1 MNKIIS
7 MSVWGNNPRYII
19 GAQRQI
25 QLAKKYYPEW
35 TPRIYT
41 DNVSNFR
48 ETQDVQLIEVKEKTS
63 GYFWRFRALFEDEN
77 NIVLVRD
84 SDARTTVREKMA
96 VNEWLEGDRRFH
108 TFRDH
113 EAHYEFPIIAGNF
126 AFRGKLPNSLRD
138 IMKLFEENTNYY
150 TNDQVYLRDY
160 VWGFVESNSMIH
172 SMNDVGWFSETRK
185 KLKNKF
191 CFCGN
196 GYTENDMPLYPN
208 TLAAAAGFD
217 VTSLSHEYKF
227 DEGVLLD

>member
-7 MSVWGNNPRYII
+7 MSIWGDNPRYII

-35 TPRIYT
+35 IVRIYT
-41 DNVSNFR
+41 DNVNNFQ
-48 ETQDVQLIEVKEKTS
+48 EIENVQLIEVKEKTS
-63 GYFWRFRALFEDEN
+63 GYFWRFRALFEDETN
-77 NIVLVRD
+77 VVLVRD
-84 SDARTTVREKMA
+84 SDARTTIREKLA
-96 VNEWLEGDRRFH
+96 VDEWLKSDKNFH

-126 AFRGKLPNSLRD
+126 AFKGKLPNSLYD
-138 IMKLFEENTNYY
+138 IMKLFEEKTNYY

-172 SMNDVGWFSETRK
+172 SMNDVGWFSETRN

-196 GYTENDMPLYPN
+196 GYTEEDMPLYPN
-208 TLAAAAGFD
+208 
-217 VTSLSHEYKF
+217 SLKDINSWNYKLCSLEFKF
-227 DEGVLLD
+227 DEGVMVD